1 MNNNLKRL
9 VKQQANNRLIK
20 PNKAIKNHSSEF
32 SLVALFKEQMT
43 RVRVSSR
50 TLIEFT
56 KSLAALVGAEIP
68 LHKALT
74 TVYTQTNHR
83 GMKTVLLH
91 LQESV
96 ERGMNLSIALTKYP
110 QVFDPLYIQLI
121 KVGETSS
128 NLGLV
133 LTWLS
138 IYLEKSF
145 HLRKKIL
152 TSLYYPIILVFVSL
166 IVVVCFISFVLP
178 GISQI
183 FSDFGAELPTSVLL
197 IVRIGKLMPY
207 IVNVTLMLIAILGI
221 IVYKTGNWQA
231 IVSRFDKYVIA
242 LPVMGPIV
250 KKNHVSMFCR
260 ALGLL
265 IKSGNSLSDSL
276 RVSVKISPNSYFRSK
291 LEHCIDTVNKGKS
304 LAYSL
309 MQTDIFPDMV
319 PEMISI
325 GETTAKLEDILVYI
339 AEFYDKELDTVADTI
354 SAVIEPIIITAVGLF
369 ISIIIISLY
378 LPLFDLV
385 NIINY

>member
-1 MNNNLKRL
+1 MNNNIKRL
-9 VKQQANNRLIK
+9 AKQQVSIRHIKTHKASNNQK
-20 PNKAIKNHSSEF
+20 SEF
-32 SLVALFKEQMT
+32 SLVALFKEQIMK
-43 RVRVSSR
+43 VRVSSR
-50 TLIEFT
+50 ALIEFT
-56 KSLAALVGAEIP
+56 KGLAALVGAEIP
-68 LHKALT
+68 LHKALRT
-74 TVYTQTNHR
+74 IYTQTNHR

-96 ERGMNLSIALTKYP
+96 GRGMNLSTALTKYP

-133 LTWLS
+133 LSWLS

-145 HLRKKIL
+145 HLKKKIL
-152 TSLYYPIILVFVSL
+152 TSLYYPIILFSVAL

-183 FSDFGAELPTSVLL
+183 FSDFGAELPASVIW
-197 IVRIGKLMPY
+197 IVRIGKVMPY
-207 IVNVTLMLIAILGI
+207 IVNVTLLLIVVGGI
-221 IVYKTGNWQA
+221 IVYKTGNWQT
-231 IVSRFDKYVIA
+231 IVSRFDKSVIA
-242 LPVMGPIV
+242 LPIIGSII
-250 KKNHVSMFCR
+250 KKNQISMFCR

-276 RVSVKISPNSYFRSK
+276 LVSVKISHNSYFRSK
-291 LEHCIDTVNKGKS
+291 LEHCIDTINKGKS

-309 MQTDIFPDMV
+309 RQTDIFPDMV

>member
-152 TSLYYPIILVFVSL
+152 TSLYYPIILVFVLL

>member
-1 MNNNLKRL
+1 MNNNIKRL

-20 PNKAIKNHSSEF
+20 SHKAFNNQKSEV
-32 SLVALFKEQMT
+32 SLVALFIEHMT

-50 TLIEFT
+50 ILIEFT
-56 KSLAALVGAEIP
+56 KGLAALVGAEIP

-74 TVYTQTNHR
+74 TIYTQTNHR

-96 ERGMNLSIALTKYP
+96 ERGMNLSTALTKYP
-110 QVFDPLYIQLI
+110 QVFDPLYIQLL

-145 HLRKKIL
+145 HLRKKVL
-152 TSLYYPIILVFVSL
+152 TSLYYPIILVLASL
-166 IVVVCFISFVLP
+166 IAVVCFISFVLP

-183 FSDFGAELPTSVLL
+183 FSDFGAELPTSVLW

-207 IVNVTLMLIAILGI
+207 IVNVTLLLIATSGI

-231 IVSRFDKYVIA
+231 IVSRFDKSMIA
-242 LPVMGPIV
+242 LPIIGSII

-276 RVSVKISPNSYFRSK
+276 RVSVKISHSSYFRSK

-309 MQTDIFPDMV
+309 RQTDVFPDMV

-325 GETTAKLEDILVYI
+325 GETTSKLEDILVYI

>member
-1 MNNNLKRL
+1 M
-9 VKQQANNRLIK
+9 
-20 PNKAIKNHSSEF
+20 
-32 SLVALFKEQMT
+32 
-43 RVRVSSR
+43 
-50 TLIEFT
+50 
-56 KSLAALVGAEIP
+56 
-68 LHKALT
+68 
-74 TVYTQTNHR
+74 
-83 GMKTVLLH
+83 LLH

-96 ERGMNLSIALTKYP
+96 ERGMNLSTALTKYP
-110 QVFDPLYIQLI
+110 HVFDPLYIQLI

-133 LTWLS
+133 VTWLS
-138 IYLEKSF
+138 IYLEKTF
-145 HLRKKIL
+145 HLKKKIL
-152 TSLYYPIILVFVSL
+152 TSLYYPIILVLVSL
-166 IVVVCFISFVLP
+166 IAVVCFISFVLP

-183 FSDFGAELPTSVLL
+183 FGDFGAELPTSVLM

-207 IVNVTLMLIAILGI
+207 VVNVTLMLIAVIGI

-231 IVSRFDKYVIA
+231 IVSRFDKCVIA
-242 LPVMGPIV
+242 LPIIGSII
-250 KKNHVSMFCR
+250 KRNHVSMFSR

-276 RVSVKISPNSYFRSK
+276 RVSVKISHNSYFRSK
-291 LEHCIDTVNKGKS
+291 LEHCIESVNKGKS

-309 MQTDIFPDMV
+309 RQTDVFPDMV

-354 SAVIEPIIITAVGLF
+354 SAIIEPVIITAVGLF

>member
-9 VKQQANNRLIK
+9 VKRQANNRLIK

-50 TLIEFT
+50 ILIEFT
-56 KSLAALVGAEIP
+56 KGLAALVGAEIP

-74 TVYTQTNHR
+74 TVYAQTNHR

-96 ERGMNLSIALTKYP
+96 ERGMNLSIALKKYP

-128 NLGLV
+128 NLSLV
-133 LTWLS
+133 LSWLS
-138 IYLEKSF
+138 IYLEKTF
-145 HLRKKIL
+145 HLKKKIL
-152 TSLYYPIILVFVSL
+152 TSLYYPIILVLVSL
-166 IVVVCFISFVLP
+166 IAVVCFISFVLP

-183 FSDFGAELPTSVLL
+183 FSDFGAELPTSVLM

-207 IVNVTLMLIAILGI
+207 VVNVTLMLIAVIGI
-221 IVYKTGNWQA
+221 IVYKTGNWQV
-231 IVSRFDKYVIA
+231 IVSQFDKYVIA

-250 KKNHVSMFCR
+250 KKNHVSMFSR
-260 ALGLL
+260 ALRLL

-276 RVSVKISPNSYFRSK
+276 RVSVKISHNSYFRTK
-291 LEHCIDTVNKGKS
+291 LEHCIESVNKGKS

-309 MQTDIFPDMV
+309 RQTDVFPDMV

-354 SAVIEPIIITAVGLF
+354 SAIIEPVIITAVGLF

>member
-1 MNNNLKRL
+1 MNNNIKRL
-9 VKQQANNRLIK
+9 VKQQANNRHIK
-20 PNKAIKNHSSEF
+20 SHKAFNNQKSEV
-32 SLVALFKEQMT
+32 SLVALFKEHMT
-43 RVRVSSR
+43 RVKVSSR
-50 TLIEFT
+50 ALIEFT
-56 KSLAALVGAEIP
+56 KGLAALVSAEIP

-74 TVYTQTNHR
+74 TIYTQTNHR